1 MLWAQRSDH
10 GPCIGFDEHE
20 AAALLVD
27 HLASLGHLSVG
38 FIGGATRDNE
48 RARRRFRGLV
58 EALVRHGMTLS
69 PAASVETEYGFREG
83 FDAMNLILA
92 RRAPVTAIV
101 CGNDYLAAGA
111 LSALHQAG
119 IAVPGKLSI
128 ASFNDNDFAA
138 YLHPALTTVRLPIA
152 GIGIEAGRRLVEMLA
167 GNPVAPS
174 MTLPVELV
182 VRSSTG
188 PVRKG

>member
-1 MLWAQRSDH
+1 
-10 GPCIGFDEHE
+10 
-20 AAALLVD
+20 
-27 HLASLGHLSVG
+27 VG